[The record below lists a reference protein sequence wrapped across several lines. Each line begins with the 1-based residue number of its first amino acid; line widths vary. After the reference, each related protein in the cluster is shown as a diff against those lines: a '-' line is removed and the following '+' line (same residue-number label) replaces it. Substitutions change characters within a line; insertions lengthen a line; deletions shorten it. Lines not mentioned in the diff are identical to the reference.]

1 MFIYILC
8 LIGIIIVIF
17 FFRSLPKFG
26 GDSIETTGGRSDGL
40 KSSGISPLPDS
51 KLQVE
56 GTTLPE
62 GVRFEPIEHDHEL
75 CERIIINVSGLRYE
89 TQLRTLSVFPNTLLG
104 DSVRRLRYGEENFT
118 ELFTI
123 YMHAFRCPTWPVPQY
138 VQKCLLL
145 H

>member
-26 GDSIETTGGRSDGL
+26 GDSVETAGGKSDGL
-40 KSSGISPLPDS
+40 KSSGISPIPGISGS
-51 KLQVE
+51 KLQLS
-56 GTTLPE
+56 TTLPE

-89 TQLRTLSVFPNTLLG
+89 TQLRTLSMFPDTLLG
-104 DSVRRLRYGEENFT
+104 NSVRRLRY
-118 ELFTI
+118 
-123 YMHAFRCPTWPVPQY
+123 VS
-138 VQKCLLL
+138 
-145 H
+145 

>member
-26 GDSIETTGGRSDGL
+26 GDSIETTGGRSDGI
-40 KSSGISPLPDS
+40 KSSGISPIPGLSGS

-56 GTTLPE
+56 TTLPE

-104 DSVRRLRYGEENFT
+104 DSVRRLR
-118 ELFTI
+118 
-123 YMHAFRCPTWPVPQY
+123 
-138 VQKCLLL
+138 
-145 H
+145 